1 MRKAVWWGGGALVLA
16 LIGMFVASLLNQP
29 SDKQLILQALD
40 ESIAASRAGRPGG
53 VLEYLSR
60 NLTWNGD
67 EGVNRMEIADYIKRA
82 KPEVTVMHREVVLD
96 GDTATITTPVNVKL
110 SMPSPLRPRA
120 APRISSSPCASG
132 ALSKWMWK
140 AGSPRLT
147 ERVGLGI
154 DQYQATIANKKEPE
168 IVAFGV
174 QRINAE
180 SLVVGRGFLGGGV
193 GCHLLGSLPFPAD
206 R

>member
-16 LIGMFVASLLNQP
+16 LIGMFVASMLNQP

-110 SMPSPLRPRA
+110 SMLGQSMDETLD
-120 APRISSSPCASG
+120 
-132 ALSKWMWK
+132 
-140 AGSPRLT
+140 
-147 ERVGLGI
+147 RV
-154 DQYQATIANKKEPE
+154 TITFA
-168 IVAFGV
+168 
-174 QRINAE
+174 AE
-180 SLVVGRGFLGGGV
+180 SGTKNLIIPVRKWRIIKVDVEGGFT
-193 GCHLLGSLPFPAD
+193 PPY
-206 R
+206 

>member
-82 KPEVTVMHREVVLD
+82 KLSMLGQSMEETLD
-96 GDTATITTPVNVKL
+96 RVTITF
-110 SMPSPLRPRA
+110 A
-120 APRISSSPCASG
+120 
-132 ALSKWMWK
+132 
-140 AGSPRLT
+140 
-147 ERVGLGI
+147 
-154 DQYQATIANKKEPE
+154 
-168 IVAFGV
+168 
-174 QRINAE
+174 AE
-180 SLVVGRGFLGGGV
+180 SGTKNLVIPVRKWRIIKVDVEGGFT
-193 GCHLLGSLPFPAD
+193 PPY
-206 R
+206 